1 MSAAVT
7 GLRGHQLKL
16 DVIGN
21 NIANVNTTGFKKS
34 QARFEDL
41 LSQTIQGATGPLDRG
56 GINPSQVGLGM
67 RVSTIVDIHLQ
78 GAITTTDR
86 ETDLAIEGA
95 GFFMVTDRLDGTG
108 QRYFT
113 RDGSF
118 GLDSNGNMV
127 NNSGMI
133 LLDIDGETPINIPLG
148 DDMIARPT
156 SFMRFAGNLDSQLD
170 PAYGLYLSDDT
181 EGDLDITISI
191 GATDVTVS
199 FVGVEGGL
207 TATQVR
213 DDIQAELD
221 AEADVDATVSVSGL
235 GTAGSPFIITFSDI
249 VNNVIAEDL
258 VIDFSIDTTGFT
270 DGNASFNPA
279 SHMYEYYAYDS
290 LGNRYT
296 LEYYFTQTDRNNNVW
311 EYSVR
316 VFDFNNNEV
325 NPADIGGRTG
335 TLTFDTSGNI
345 DVTNTPPI
353 VFGPAAGA
361 QALSIQPNFDI
372 ITQLAGPNSLVAR
385 EQDGYPAGTLAAFNI
400 DRVGFVNGIYT
411 NGLTQVFGQVGVA
424 TFFNPEGLRKEGGNL
439 FQETQNSGDFNPGV
453 PGVGGRGL
461 ISSSSLELSNTDLA
475 YEFTELITTSRG
487 FQANTRVVTTSDEVL
502 VEVINMKR

>member
-1 MSAAVT
+1 MIRSMSAAVT

-95 GFFMVTDRLDGTG
+95 GFFMVSDSLEGGNT
-108 QRYFT
+108 YYT

-118 GLDSNGNMV
+118 GLDANGNLV
-127 NNSGMI
+127 NNNGM
-133 LLDIDGETPINIPLG
+133 LLLGLDEEAITIPLG

-156 SFMRFAGNLDSQLD
+156 SFMRFAGNLDSRM
-170 PAYGLYLSDDT
+170 DT
-181 EGDLDITISI
+181 SYSLFLENAGAGDTFDINLTVD
-191 GATDVTVS
+191 GTALAAVTLNWDATATEIRDALESLAEIASVTVTGQGTRTS
-199 FVGVEGGL
+199 PFVITFIE
-207 TATQVR
+207 TATPN
-213 DDIQAELD
+213 E
-221 AEADVDATVSVSGL
+221 SVSMTVTPNA
-235 GTAGSPFIITFSDI
+235 GTFDIYSD
-249 VNNVIAEDL
+249 
-258 VIDFSIDTTGFT
+258 
-270 DGNASFNPA
+270 PA

-290 LGNRYT
+290 LGNRYS
-296 LEYYFTQTDRNNNVW
+296 LEYYFTQTDRVDNVW
-311 EYSVR
+311 EYTVR
-316 VFDFNNNEV
+316 VFDENNNE
-325 NPADIGGRTG
+325 IGLTSGGSG
-335 TLTFDTSGNI
+335 TLEFDSLGAI
-345 DVTNTPPI
+345 ESVTAPAI
-353 VFGPAAGA
+353 VFDPQAGSDVV
-361 QALSIQPNFDI
+361 SIEPNFDN
-372 ITQLAGPNSLVAR
+372 ITQLAGANSLVAR

-411 NGLTQVFGQVGVA
+411 NGLSQVFGQIGIV

-439 FQETQNSGDFNPGV
+439 FLETDNSGDPEIGV